1 MDHSIPYSRCY
12 ASDSDDDG
20 PDEDLDE
27 DGLTVKEAKR
37 ADIFKKVT
45 GRDIRIPLFR
55 DVSIADGAVVDG
67 SKSLLLG
74 ARPISKR
81 YVDRRMNVIAK
92 GLTFDT
98 FWEFVTSQE

>member
-1 MDHSIPYSRCY
+1 M
-12 ASDSDDDG
+12 A
-20 PDEDLDE
+20 
-27 DGLTVKEAKR
+27 KEAER
-37 ADIFKKVT
+37 AEMFKKVT
-45 GRDIRIPLFR
+45 RRDIRIPLFC
-55 DVSIADGAVVDG
+55 DVCLADGAVVDG
-67 SKSLLLG
+67 GKILLLG